1 MAGMYF
7 KHLFIF
13 SFFIWD
19 SPQALGVVL
28 MQDPQLGKVRE
39 IFLERG
45 EHSVKPAR
53 WRREAAGERKEKTR
67 RRETTSVVLQR
78 NLTYKC
84 RGSRYLCN
92 PTGMHTAKG
101 QAQAKGRESKEKRRK
116 PSYFL

>member
-28 MQDPQLGKVRE
+28 MQDPQPGKVRD

-53 WRREAAGERKEKTR
+53 WRREAAGERKEGNDFCR
-67 RRETTSVVLQR
+67 APDEPDSQVSW
-78 NLTYKC
+78 LT
-84 RGSRYLCN
+84 LL
-92 PTGMHTAKG
+92 M
-101 QAQAKGRESKEKRRK
+101 
-116 PSYFL
+116 